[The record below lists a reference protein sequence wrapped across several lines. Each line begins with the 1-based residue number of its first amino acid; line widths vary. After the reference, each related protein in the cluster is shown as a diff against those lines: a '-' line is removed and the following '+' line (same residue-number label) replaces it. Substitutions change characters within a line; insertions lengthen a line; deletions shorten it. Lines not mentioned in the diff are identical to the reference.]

1 MKSKEKVKCHIN
13 HKRYL
18 YLGLMLFILT
28 IVLIEPTYC
37 QVTHDQIKA
46 ATKTFVETM
55 NDWMP
60 AIIAGGLF
68 GSGICLF
75 ANNYRMGIAGLA
87 GTGFLYA
94 AKSFVGDGQ
103 AAILTITDQILQIM

>member
-1 MKSKEKVKCHIN
+1 MDRK
-13 HKRYL
+13 YL
-18 YLGLMLFILT
+18 YLGLVLFILM

-46 ATKTFVETM
+46 ATKTFIETI

-60 AIIAGGLF
+60 AIIAAGLT

-94 AKSFVGDGQ
+94 AKSFVDEGQ
-103 AAILTITDQILQIM
+103 AAILTITNQILQIM

>member
-1 MKSKEKVKCHIN
+1 MKSKKKVKCHIN
-13 HKRYL
+13 NKRYL

-28 IVLIEPTYC
+28 LVLVEPTYC

-46 ATKTFVETM
+46 ATKTFVEIM

-75 ANNYRMGIAGLA
+75 ANNYRMGISGLA

-103 AAILTITDQILQIM
+103 AAVLAIADQILQIM